1 MEKQQIFLFLCK
13 KFEKIPFRIYY
24 FQNLNKHAQLIY
36 SSGEMN
42 KFTLPALSA
51 PREKKYLIQSDSEK
65 MLITFFYSGNTQI
78 LFFLANPNLAL
89 SEEDLE
95 SMHIIFS
102 VLRIENKMKTKE
114 AELASMIDSIRLITS
129 ILELEEVLNNI
140 ITQALSVISAAD
152 AGHLQ
157 LYDEKTKELIP
168 RAAVGFNEKI
178 QWIRIK
184 SGESFTGK
192 VYRDSTP
199 VIYYSRSEVYDN
211 MTNISSENSGY
222 IQDSIDSSKL
232 KSLISVPLLLEN
244 KVIGVMTV
252 LQYDSEG
259 QLSEND
265 LNLLHGFAAQAAIA
279 IYNAELYQN
288 ATERLEEIAKIKSR
302 LEEKNKLLL
311 RRAEIHETLIML
323 SLQNRDLEFIIQEV
337 KRMMK
342 RDIFFFN
349 NIDTELFPRKTIRYP
364 NLSTEK
370 LSQILKIKKIPFY
383 IDIYD
388 QNQIKY
394 YIHPILSDHV
404 SLGCFILP
412 LIKPILPEDKMTI
425 EQASSVIALELTKR
439 KTKEEVYY
447 KKTQELFNH
456 ILQYK
461 EPNLLEEVGES
472 LGLNKNSYFSVLL
485 LKIVPYDDLQTLEAV
500 MHQLIAKIKHL
511 IPRKGRLIFGFHNRV
526 TILFETRKS
535 NEIDEEIFL
544 LNSLLLKWVDQ
555 EEMPLYAGLST
566 PYHGIHSVSKC
577 YDEANKSLSYLINI
591 KKTGIINYKKLGINR
606 LFLKQHSS
614 EIESF
619 TDDILFPL
627 FSEKA
632 ESNDLKNTLF
642 TYIKL
647 NKSINDTA
655 EKLHIHK
662 NTLYHRLKKIE
673 ELLELELNNSDDF
686 LQIMLAYH
694 LHENFAKH

>member
-1 MEKQQIFLFLCK
+1 M
-13 KFEKIPFRIYY
+13 
-24 FQNLNKHAQLIY
+24 
-36 SSGEMN
+36 
-42 KFTLPALSA
+42 
-51 PREKKYLIQSDSEK
+51 
-65 MLITFFYSGNTQI
+65 
-78 LFFLANPNLAL
+78 
-89 SEEDLE
+89 
-95 SMHIIFS
+95 
-102 VLRIENKMKTKE
+102 
-114 AELASMIDSIRLITS
+114 
-129 ILELEEVLNNI
+129 
-140 ITQALSVISAAD
+140 
-152 AGHLQ
+152 
-157 LYDEKTKELIP
+157 
-168 RAAVGFNEKI
+168 
-178 QWIRIK
+178 
-184 SGESFTGK
+184 
-192 VYRDSTP
+192 
-199 VIYYSRSEVYDN
+199 
-211 MTNISSENSGY
+211 
-222 IQDSIDSSKL
+222 
-232 KSLISVPLLLEN
+232 
-244 KVIGVMTV
+244 
-252 LQYDSEG
+252 
-259 QLSEND
+259 
-265 LNLLHGFAAQAAIA
+265 
-279 IYNAELYQN
+279 
-288 ATERLEEIAKIKSR
+288 
-302 LEEKNKLLL
+302 
-311 RRAEIHETLIML
+311 
-323 SLQNRDLEFIIQEV
+323 
-337 KRMMK
+337 
-342 RDIFFFN
+342 
-349 NIDTELFPRKTIRYP
+349 
-364 NLSTEK
+364 
-370 LSQILKIKKIPFY
+370 LKIKKLPFY
-383 IDIYD
+383 TDIYD
-388 QNQIKY
+388 QNQINY
-394 YIHPILSDHV
+394 YIYPILSDRV

-412 LIKPILPEDKMTI
+412 LIKPISPEDKMTI
-425 EQASSVIALELTKR
+425 EQASSVLALELTKC

-456 ILQYK
+456 LLQYK
-461 EPNLLEEVGES
+461 EPHLLEEVGES

>member
-1 MEKQQIFLFLCK
+1 MENQQIYLFLCK

-42 KFTLPALSA
+42 KFALPAFSA
-51 PREKKYLIQSDSEK
+51 PGEEKYLIQSDSEK

-95 SMHIIFS
+95 SMYIIFS

-192 VYRDSTP
+192 VYRDRTP

-311 RRAEIHETLIML
+311 RRA
-323 SLQNRDLEFIIQEV
+323 
-337 KRMMK
+337 
-342 RDIFFFN
+342 
-349 NIDTELFPRKTIRYP
+349 
-364 NLSTEK
+364 
-370 LSQILKIKKIPFY
+370 
-383 IDIYD
+383 
-388 QNQIKY
+388 
-394 YIHPILSDHV
+394 
-404 SLGCFILP
+404 
-412 LIKPILPEDKMTI
+412 
-425 EQASSVIALELTKR
+425 
-439 KTKEEVYY
+439 
-447 KKTQELFNH
+447 
-456 ILQYK
+456 
-461 EPNLLEEVGES
+461 
-472 LGLNKNSYFSVLL
+472 
-485 LKIVPYDDLQTLEAV
+485 
-500 MHQLIAKIKHL
+500 
-511 IPRKGRLIFGFHNRV
+511 
-526 TILFETRKS
+526 
-535 NEIDEEIFL
+535 
-544 LNSLLLKWVDQ
+544 
-555 EEMPLYAGLST
+555 
-566 PYHGIHSVSKC
+566 
-577 YDEANKSLSYLINI
+577 
-591 KKTGIINYKKLGINR
+591 
-606 LFLKQHSS
+606 
-614 EIESF
+614 
-619 TDDILFPL
+619 
-627 FSEKA
+627 
-632 ESNDLKNTLF
+632 
-642 TYIKL
+642 
-647 NKSINDTA
+647 
-655 EKLHIHK
+655 
-662 NTLYHRLKKIE
+662 
-673 ELLELELNNSDDF
+673 
-686 LQIMLAYH
+686 
-694 LHENFAKH
+694 